1 MADSMNTSSPKMNA
15 YPIPVD
21 RETKPRYRPRLA
33 LGWCVAW
40 LLSVSA
46 LHGQEA
52 DTPAWATQPALRRL
66 RLDAD
71 PRRTAEQNGLALV
84 KATQALV
91 PGDQLVIGPGT
102 YSVAPRWD
110 ISAAGTAE
118 APIRIVAA
126 EEGGVRLTRPDAKQN
141 VLNVGF
147 DRPTSYLLLQGLEI
161 TGGSHGLRLGQCH
174 QVWID
179 NCHIHHTGGVCLS
192 ANSFDTHH
200 LYLTRN
206 HLHHGGGHGE
216 GMYLG
221 GNEAS
226 VIMSE
231 SVIARNH
238 VHDCRGEQGDGIEV
252 KQGSWGNL
260 ITQNHVHDCNY
271 PCITVYGTQ
280 GRAPNTIERNRCYR
294 SQDNVMQVQGE
305 AIVRNNVLI
314 GGRGSGF
321 STTDHQGRS
330 RSLVVVHNTIVNI
343 GHAFSGRSWDNREGM
358 VLANN
363 LLYSREGMAMHFPH
377 GQAGATIVGNV
388 IYGEEN
394 RVGVKA
400 TSSSNQGRGLQDF
413 QAVSWDATLTE
424 AIPAPGAPF
433 AQADPRWV
441 PLEDFTGRPRQGS
454 LFAGAWLPEK

>member
-1 MADSMNTSSPKMNA
+1 MNA

-161 TGGSHGLRLGQCH
+161 T
-174 QVWID
+174 
-179 NCHIHHTGGVCLS
+179 
-192 ANSFDTHH
+192 
-200 LYLTRN
+200 
-206 HLHHGGGHGE
+206 
-216 GMYLG
+216 
-221 GNEAS
+221 
-226 VIMSE
+226 
-231 SVIARNH
+231 
-238 VHDCRGEQGDGIEV
+238 
-252 KQGSWGNL
+252 
-260 ITQNHVHDCNY
+260 
-271 PCITVYGTQ
+271 
-280 GRAPNTIERNRCYR
+280 
-294 SQDNVMQVQGE
+294 
-305 AIVRNNVLI
+305 
-314 GGRGSGF
+314 
-321 STTDHQGRS
+321 
-330 RSLVVVHNTIVNI
+330 
-343 GHAFSGRSWDNREGM
+343 
-358 VLANN
+358 
-363 LLYSREGMAMHFPH
+363 
-377 GQAGATIVGNV
+377 
-388 IYGEEN
+388 
-394 RVGVKA
+394 
-400 TSSSNQGRGLQDF
+400 
-413 QAVSWDATLTE
+413 
-424 AIPAPGAPF
+424 
-433 AQADPRWV
+433 
-441 PLEDFTGRPRQGS
+441 
-454 LFAGAWLPEK
+454 